1 MVNFLPKN
9 ITNFNA
15 IIWLCQRKFYGG
27 GVQGAYQSP
36 SVELIEVKTE
46 KGFADSF
53 TKEEEEF

>member
-1 MVNFLPKN
+1 MQLFGYVKGNFM
-9 ITNFNA
+9 
-15 IIWLCQRKFYGG
+15 G